1 MVQQTKPQISSKTE
15 TKPAEKLPVW
25 LMNPERHQVQLTKG
39 RLVQDNLSKFATLV
53 AFLTRVT
60 PVYTAKNS
68 PWVRIIELIG
78 LTILIVLSSQVLF
91 LWLILILMLVHLVI
105 LPGSVIITIS
115 KKLFKLMVVSLI
127 VLLPS
132 LLLQANNIGLF
143 LARVALIMLNISIFL
158 SITSWPQFIQGL
170 EQLHLPSVIILTLD
184 ITMKYV
190 YTLGVYIQE
199 LLSSIKLRTFGQHV
213 NRRVLG
219 VIIGQVYL
227 SAKKRTSDL
236 YQAMLLRGYNSN
248 NVASWKLSWNK
259 YDLISMGELLFA
271 VVAYFL
277 TRGVVT

>member
-1 MVQQTKPQISSKTE
+1 MNQQVKQQISDQ
-15 TKPAEKLPVW
+15 PAPADQLPVW
-25 LMNPERHQVQLTKG
+25 LMNPERHQVKLNQG

-53 AFLTRVT
+53 AFLTQIR
-60 PVYTAKNS
+60 PVYTAQNS
-68 PWVRIIELIG
+68 PWMRIIELIG
-78 LTILIVLSSQVLF
+78 LTILIVLSSQILF
-91 LWLILILMLVHLVI
+91 LWMILVLLLIHLVI
-105 LPGSVIITIS
+105 LPGSVIINIS
-115 KKLFKLMVVSLI
+115 KKLLKLLVVSLI

-158 SITSWPQFIQGL
+158 SITSWPQFMQGL

-227 SAKKRTSDL
+227 SAKKRMADL
-236 YQAMLLRGYNSN
+236 YQAMVLRGYNSN
-248 NVASWKLSWNK
+248 NQVSRCIGWNK
-259 YDLISMGELLFA
+259 YDLISLSELLLA
-271 VVAYFL
+271 VVIYCL
-277 TRGVVT
+277 MRGVVA

>member
-277 TRGVVT
+277 TRGVVA